1 MVITVL
7 KTISLSIVYLKRTNR
22 TQLKGEFYAVGA
34 LRKGKS
40 TNAPYEE
47 DLLLHLG
54 IESISEITFFS
65 RLKVGEAVF
74 HSRAYKRVSRRNNFT
89 VAYHKGETIAYGQI
103 EEFFIV
109 EDKPGLVCGAVIAT
123 MPIDGSCI
131 SKNNQ
136 MLGAR
141 PVNHIVCLRQPDK
154 NRFDVVSPEGLLDV
168 CVYMKFSDTVVGY
181 AAHFANH
188 IEKD

>member
-1 MVITVL
+1 M
-7 KTISLSIVYLKRTNR
+7 
-22 TQLKGEFYAVGA
+22 
-34 LRKGKS
+34 
-40 TNAPYEE
+40 
-47 DLLLHLG
+47 
-54 IESISEITFFS
+54 
-65 RLKVGEAVF
+65 F

-89 VAYHKGETIAYGQI
+89 VAYHKGETIGYGQV

-109 EDKPGLVCGAVIAT
+109 EDKPGLVCGAVIAL

-136 MLGAR
+136 VLGAR
-141 PVNHIVCLRQPDK
+141 AVNHIVCFRQPDK
-154 NRFDVVSPEGLLDV
+154 NRFDVVSLEGLLDV
-168 CVYMKFSDTVVGY
+168 CICMNFSDTVVGY